1 MAAVTSKQPRR
12 NAAASLPWKPI
23 RFQALCHPPEGL
35 ARQAGL
41 EPTTLGLEGGGA
53 NPPTVSRLSQ
63 TPVTTEAPAGG
74 AFQPPHPSPGSTK
87 VFAAS
92 LLQGAASGPGAR
104 LLTVREV
111 AARLSVCTATV
122 YSLCSR
128 GLLHFIRVSGALRI
142 DPASVEAFITAG
154 GARPGQN

>member
-1 MAAVTSKQPRR
+1 M
-12 NAAASLPWKPI
+12 
-23 RFQALCHPPEGL
+23 

-41 EPTTLGLEGGGA
+41 EPTTLGLEGRGA
-53 NPPTVSRLSQ
+53 IPPTVIRPSQ
-63 TPVTTEAPAGG
+63 TPVTLEAPAAGT
-74 AFQPPHPSPGSTK
+74 FQPPHPSPGSTK

-128 GLLHFIRVSGALRI
+128 GLLRFIRVSGALRI
-142 DPASVEAFITAG
+142 DPASVEAFIAAG
-154 GARPGQN
+154 GSIPSQG